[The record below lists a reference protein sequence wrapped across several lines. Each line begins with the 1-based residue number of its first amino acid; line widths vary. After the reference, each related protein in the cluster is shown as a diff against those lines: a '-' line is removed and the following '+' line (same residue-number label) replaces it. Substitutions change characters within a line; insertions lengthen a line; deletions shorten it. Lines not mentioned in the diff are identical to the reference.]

1 MSVLGYFALLG
12 LALGLNSTRIYP
24 SDCWFTT
31 LQYTPYHLFEH
42 QWLLMMVG
50 IIQAAI

>member
-24 SDCWFTT
+24 SDCWFTDSKRDHFT
-31 LQYTPYHLFEH
+31 VYTISPF
-42 QWLLMMVG
+42 
-50 IIQAAI
+50 